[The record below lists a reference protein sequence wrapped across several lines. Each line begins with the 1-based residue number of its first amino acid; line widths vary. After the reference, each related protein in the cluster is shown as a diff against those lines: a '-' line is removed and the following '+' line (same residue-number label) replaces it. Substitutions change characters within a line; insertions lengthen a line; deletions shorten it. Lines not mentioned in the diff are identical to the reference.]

1 MKKLIIILEGGRIQY
16 LFSDQRVDVEII
28 DNDTIYKSTQQKEE
42 EFQQLINDP
51 DLVLSY
57 TNN

>member
-16 LFSDQRVDVEII
+16 LFSDQRVDVEIV

-42 EFQQLINDP
+42 EFQQLMNNP